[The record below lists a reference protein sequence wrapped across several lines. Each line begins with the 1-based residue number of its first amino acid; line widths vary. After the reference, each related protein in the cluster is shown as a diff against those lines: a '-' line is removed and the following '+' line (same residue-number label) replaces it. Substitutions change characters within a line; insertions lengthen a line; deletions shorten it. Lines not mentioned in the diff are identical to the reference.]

1 MLFISL
7 EKAQKKLVQNI
18 RERRLLMEL
27 TQEGL
32 SERSGVPLSTL
43 RKFEQ
48 KGLISL
54 DSFLKI
60 LSVVGGLEEMMNVLK
75 PSKPNFKSI
84 DDVLKSDSSDLTRKR
99 GSKKLMFRIS
109 LMQLLLIFMITAIRK
124 ELRN

>member
-7 EKAQKKLVQNI
+7 SKIQKQIVQNI
-18 RERRLLMEL
+18 RDRRLQMNL

-54 DSFLKI
+54 DSFLKV
-60 LSVVGGLEEMMNVLK
+60 LSVVGGLEEMTDALK
-75 PSKPNFKSI
+75 PKEQHFKSI
-84 DDVLKSDSSDLTRKR
+84 DDVLKSEEKPLKKR
-99 GSKKLMFRIS
+99 GSR
-109 LMQLLLIFMITAIRK
+109 T
-124 ELRN
+124 

>member
-7 EKAQKKLVQNI
+7 EKIQKKLVQNI
-18 RERRLLMEL
+18 RERRLLLEL

-32 SERSGVPLSTL
+32 AERSGVPLSTL

-75 PSKPNFKSI
+75 PMKPNFKSI
-84 DDVLKSDSSDLTRKR
+84 DDVLKLEDNSTKKR
-99 GSKKLMFRIS
+99 SSKK
-109 LMQLLLIFMITAIRK
+109 
-124 ELRN
+124 